1 MASCSKASLGRDP
14 ADTGYGARMELRP
27 LGRSGVW
34 VGRLGLG
41 TGTWT
46 RGTDEYEARD
56 QLAAFLDAGGT
67 LLDTADAYADGDAE
81 ALLGE
86 LVEEYEV
93 RDEVVLATKA
103 GAAPGP
109 DRRVDASRRGLLRAL
124 EGSLRRLR
132 TDYVDLWQL
141 HAWDPWTP
149 LEETLAAVDAAV
161 SSGKVRYA
169 GVCNYS
175 GWQVS
180 RAATWQQATPG
191 RAPLVTAQM
200 EYSLLERGIE
210 REIIPAAQAL
220 GMGVLPW
227 SPLGRGVLT
236 GKYRHSIP
244 IDSRGANAET
254 AGWVQ
259 AYLDERGRRIVDAL
273 ATAAEG
279 LGASPTEVA
288 LAWLRDRPGVVA
300 PILGAR
306 TANQLIAA
314 LASEELELPEEILAA
329 LDEVSAP
336 AMGYPESGWAQRR

>member
-1 MASCSKASLGRDP
+1 
-14 ADTGYGARMELRP
+14 MELRP
-27 LGRSGVW
+27 LGRSGLW
-34 VGRLGLG
+34 VGRLALG

-67 LLDTADAYADGDAE
+67 LIDTADGYADGDAE

-86 LVEEYEV
+86 LVEEFEA
-93 RDEVVLATKA
+93 RDQVVIATKS
-103 GAAPGP
+103 GAVPGP
-109 DRRVDASRRGLLRAL
+109 DRRINASRIHLLRAL

-132 TDYVDLWQL
+132 TETVDLWQL

-149 LEETLAAVDAAV
+149 MEETLAAIDDAV
-161 SSGKVRYA
+161 TSGKARYA
-169 GVCNYS
+169 GISNYS
-175 GWQVS
+175 AWQMA
-180 RAATWQQATPG
+180 RAATWQQAVPG
-191 RAPLVTAQM
+191 RATLVTAQM

-210 REIIPAAQAL
+210 REIVPAAQAV
-220 GMGVLPW
+220 GMGILPW

-236 GKYRHSIP
+236 GKYRHSMP

-254 AGWVQ
+254 AAWVQ
-259 AYLDERGRRIVDAL
+259 VYLDERGRRIVDAL

-300 PILGAR
+300 PVLGAR
-306 TANQLIAA
+306 TTNQLIAA
-314 LASEELELPEEILAA
+314 LASEELELPEEILTA
-329 LDEVSAP
+329 LDDVSAP
-336 AMGYPESGWAQRR
+336 AMGYPETGWAQRR

>member
-1 MASCSKASLGRDP
+1 
-14 ADTGYGARMELRP
+14 MELRP
-27 LGRSGVW
+27 LGRSGLW

-67 LLDTADAYADGDAE
+67 LIDTADSYADGDAE
-81 ALLGE
+81 GLLGE
-86 LVEEYEV
+86 LVEEFEV

-103 GAAPGP
+103 GAVGGG
-109 DRRVDASRRGLLRAL
+109 DRRVNTSRHHLLRAL

-132 TDYVDLWQL
+132 TETVDLWHL

-169 GVCNYS
+169 GVSNYS
-175 GWQVS
+175 GWQMS
-180 RAATWQQATPG
+180 RAAAWQQALG
-191 RAPLVTAQM
+191 RAPLVTTQV

-210 REIIPAAQAL
+210 REVVPAAQAA
-220 GMGVLPW
+220 GMGILPW

-236 GKYRHSIP
+236 GKYRHSMP

-254 AGWVQ
+254 ATWVHT
-259 AYLDERGRRIVDAL
+259 YLDERGRRVVDAV

-279 LGASPTEVA
+279 LGASPTEVS

-306 TANQLIAA
+306 TTTQLIAA
-314 LASEELELPEEILAA
+314 LASEELVLPDEILTA
-329 LDEVSAP
+329 LDDVSAP
-336 AMGYPESGWAQRR
+336 LLGYPESGWAQRR

>member
-1 MASCSKASLGRDP
+1 M
-14 ADTGYGARMELRP
+14 
-27 LGRSGVW
+27 GRSGLW

-67 LLDTADAYADGDAE
+67 LIDTADVYADGDAE

-86 LVEEYEV
+86 LVEEFEV

-103 GAAPGP
+103 GAVGGT
-109 DRRVDASRRGLLRAL
+109 DRRVNASRVHLMRAL
-124 EGSLRRLR
+124 EASLRRLR
-132 TDYVDLWQL
+132 TETVDLWQV

-149 LEETLAAVDAAV
+149 LDETLAAIDDAVTA
-161 SSGKVRYA
+161 GKVRYA
-169 GVCNYS
+169 GVSNYA
-175 GWQVS
+175 GWQMA
-180 RAATWQQATPG
+180 RAATWQQAVPG
-191 RAPLVTAQM
+191 RTPLVTAQM

-210 REIIPAAQAL
+210 REIVPAAQSA
-220 GMGVLPW
+220 GMGILPW

-236 GKYRHSIP
+236 GKYRHSMP
-244 IDSRGANAET
+244 IDSRGANVET
-254 AGWVQ
+254 AAWVQ
-259 AYLDERGRRIVDAL
+259 VYLDERGRRIVDAL

-306 TANQLIAA
+306 TNNQLIAA
-314 LASEELELPEEILAA
+314 LASEELELPEEILIA
-329 LDEVSAP
+329 LDDVSSP